1 MATEAATP
9 FSSASSLE
17 RGAISPLM
25 SSRSLMVSGVLL
37 QRLARGV
44 EGAVALLDGVLELLL
59 ALLLVELDPRL
70 DGQLR
75 GLDRPVVDGVALVVE
90 AAQLVQAVLDLLR
103 QQLVVGAEALGLGP
117 VGGGCPVDRGPLPEQ
132 GRSPLPAAA
141 VDVADREAA
150 LALELVDEGG
160 ESGGQAGEGGAAG
173 GPVALGLL
181 WRMPTR
187 ARTASTS
194 RGPSTQTRSLVR
206 MGKLRTSA
214 TNLAYGGGGRR
225 LDAIVRVK
233 TAATGDVPN
242 FSWSDGLRR
251 SGRGAAQAR

>member
-1 MATEAATP
+1 
-9 FSSASSLE
+9 
-17 RGAISPLM
+17 
-25 SSRSLMVSGVLL
+25 MVSGVLL

-173 GPVALGLL
+173 GPVALGLAL
-181 WRMPTR
+181 ADADQGEDGQHQQGAEHADEELGADGEIANICDQPCVR
-187 ARTASTS
+187 
-194 RGPSTQTRSLVR
+194 RGRKAVGRYRPCQDRGDGGCAEFLLVR
-206 MGKLRTSA
+206 RPA
-214 TNLAYGGGGRR
+214 
-225 LDAIVRVK
+225 
-233 TAATGDVPN
+233 P
-242 FSWSDGLRR
+242 
-251 SGRGAAQAR
+251 